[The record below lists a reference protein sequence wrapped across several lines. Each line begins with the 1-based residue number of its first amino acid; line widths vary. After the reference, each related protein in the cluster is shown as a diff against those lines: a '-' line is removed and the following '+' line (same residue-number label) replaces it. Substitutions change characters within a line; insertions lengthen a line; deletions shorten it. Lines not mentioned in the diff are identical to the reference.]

1 MPEMRIVLKNCG
13 RVDPRDIETYL
24 ARDGFSAWK
33 KCQDTWSPEDV
44 IREIKVSGLLG
55 RGGAGFSCGLKW
67 ELARKASGKD
77 KYILCNADE
86 GEVGAF
92 KDRVI
97 LSEDPFSLIEGLMI
111 AAYAVG
117 ARKACIY
124 LRAEYHYLLNGLE
137 QALVQVKETGFS
149 NHVDIQIFE
158 GAGAYIC
165 GEESALM
172 ESIQGKRGEPRYKP
186 PFPPV
191 KGLFDQPTVIQNV
204 ETLVNIPRIILN
216 GSDWFNALGTEKSK
230 GTKVFSV
237 SGDVQKPGVY
247 ELPMGSSLK
256 ELVVDL
262 AGAQDIKA
270 VQVGGASG
278 RILPHNRLDTPLA
291 YESVLGSGAV
301 VVFSHRRD
309 MIEVNHHNIQ
319 FFSHESCGKC
329 TPCREGIEVLSE
341 IFSRLVNGEGRE
353 EDLPALQNLASAMM
367 NGSLC
372 GLGQSVPIPI
382 LDSLLFFKQE
392 FDQRL
397 AQSQF
402 LRALKPLNRI

>member
-13 RVDPRDIETYL
+13 RVDPKDLTTYL
-24 ARDGFSAWK
+24 PLDGFKAWE
-33 KCQDTWSPEDV
+33 KCKDGLSPEDV
-44 IREIKVSGLLG
+44 IREIKASELLG
-55 RGGAGFSCGLKW
+55 RGGAGFNCGLKW
-67 ELARKASGKD
+67 ELARKAPGKD

-111 AAYAVG
+111 SAYAVG
-117 ARKACIY
+117 AQKAYIY
-124 LRAEYHYLLNGLE
+124 LRAEYHYLSNGLE
-137 QALVQVKETGFS
+137 QALLQVKEAGFL

-172 ESIQGKRGEPRYKP
+172 ESVEGKRGEPRYKP

-191 KGLFDQPTVIQNV
+191 KGLFDQPTIINNV

-216 GSDWFNALGTEKSK
+216 GADWFKALGTEKSK

-256 ELVVDL
+256 ELVGL
-262 AGAQDIKA
+262 AEAREVKA

-278 RILPHNRLDTPLA
+278 RILPYNRLDTPLA
-291 YESVLGSGAV
+291 YENVLGSGAV
-301 VVFSHRRD
+301 VVFSQRRD
-309 MIEVNHHNIQ
+309 MIEVNHCNIQ

-329 TPCREGIEVLSE
+329 TPCREGIEVLLE
-341 IFSRLVNGEGRE
+341 IFSRLVIGEGRE
-353 EDLPALQNLASAMM
+353 ADLPALESLSSAMM

-382 LDSLLFFKQE
+382 LDSLHFFKEE

-402 LRALKPLNRI
+402 LRTLKPLSTI